1 MGSLKSP
8 CGTSYRSSIETIA
21 LNCLI
26 FEEKKCVFV
35 YTHFD
40 DRQTDGQTDE
50 QMGRTNAHCRE
61 QRLSKY
67 SLPLQSSLC

>member
-1 MGSLKSP
+1 MARLNIVITFGENKSDAIF
-8 CGTSYRSSIETIA
+8 SSFNVIPA
-21 LNCLI
+21 C
-26 FEEKKCVFV
+26 
-35 YTHFD
+35 